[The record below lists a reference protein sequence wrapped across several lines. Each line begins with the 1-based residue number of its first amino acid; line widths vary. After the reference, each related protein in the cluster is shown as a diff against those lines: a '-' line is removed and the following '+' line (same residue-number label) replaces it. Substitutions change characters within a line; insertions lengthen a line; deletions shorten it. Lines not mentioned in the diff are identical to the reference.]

1 MALANTVSW
10 ETSVELLAGAQTAG
24 GSIPAST
31 VHEIYQYGWLRDG
44 SWCAYALDRAGKPAA
59 TAAWHHWV
67 ATTLLAHEHRVD
79 EAIAAVAADKVDG
92 QVMMPARF
100 TLTGEEES
108 SSDSEEEWPNFQTDC
123 YGFWLWALADHL
135 RRGGTLDDPLERA
148 ARLVL
153 RYLLGAAE
161 TPSYDCW
168 EEHPGNL
175 HTSTLGVIVAGLRDI
190 GAVLGD
196 SAAIAYAEQLQ
207 HRLLGPEFSVAGSL
221 VRFPG
226 DTRVDGSLLWLG
238 VPLGVVD
245 VDSDLYRTTVQRI
258 DEELRL
264 PNGGVRRY
272 LGDTFY
278 GGSQWILLAVS
289 LGWARLAMGESE
301 TAVTLLGWIESS
313 ATAEGWLPEQV
324 ADVVQSPHMLAYW
337 KQKWGGTAT
346 PLLWSHAMHIVL
358 LDEIAAHSGTGQQP

>member
-1 MALANTVSW
+1 
-10 ETSVELLAGAQTAG
+10 
-24 GSIPAST
+24 
-31 VHEIYQYGWLRDG
+31 
-44 SWCAYALDRAGKPAA
+44 
-59 TAAWHHWV
+59 
-67 ATTLLAHEHRVD
+67 
-79 EAIAAVAADKVDG
+79 
-92 QVMMPARF
+92 
-100 TLTGEEES
+100 
-108 SSDSEEEWPNFQTDC
+108 
-123 YGFWLWALADHL
+123 
-135 RRGGTLDDPLERA
+135 
-148 ARLVL
+148 
-153 RYLLGAAE
+153 
-161 TPSYDCW
+161 
-168 EEHPGNL
+168 
-175 HTSTLGVIVAGLRDI
+175 
-190 GAVLGD
+190 VLGD